1 MWVRIPP
8 PPPNKFVKK
17 DKNMSIEKEDFLP
30 AKKEENKEER
40 SEKDKISEKL
50 PVIEKDK
57 EKEKQIREYLSK
69 LKTSV
74 SSSPVSTRDEKV
86 EIENL
91 SSGEQVGALISLAF
105 EKGLKEATSIAVSL
119 DNPAIID
126 EFHDALI
133 DQHYNELVDKKIIE
147 EPK

>member
-1 MWVRIPP
+1 
-8 PPPNKFVKK
+8 
-17 DKNMSIEKEDFLP
+17 
-30 AKKEENKEER
+30 
-40 SEKDKISEKL
+40 
-50 PVIEKDK
+50 
-57 EKEKQIREYLSK
+57 LSK